1 MLASLAR
8 EPRLMPEI
16 AADPPS
22 PSCYRLFSGSGIQ
35 EFQRF
40 GPDLF
45 CFARTRYAVG
55 AVLPLSALTDK
66 DRGDL
71 EFGLAMGADWVAL
84 PFTTSG
90 YTSLPAARE
99 RAAAPIPSLSADP
112 VVARR
117 MALVWASIR
126 S

>member
-1 MLASLAR
+1 
-8 EPRLMPEI
+8 MPEI

-45 CFARTRYAVG
+45 YFARTRYAVG

-84 PFTTSG
+84 PLRPQAIRACERRASG
-90 YTSLPAARE
+90 
-99 RAAAPIPSLSADP
+99 
-112 VVARR
+112 RR
-117 MALVWASIR
+117 RR